1 MIRKIAGSVRQY
13 KKDTLLAPAFV
24 TMEAVMEVVIPLLMA
39 TLIDKGIE
47 AGDMGAIVKTG
58 IALAIATLISLMFGF
73 LAGRSAAKASA
84 GFAANLRQDMYH
96 KVQGYSFG
104 NIDKFSSASIVTRLT
119 TDVTNLQNA
128 FQMMTRSVRAPAML
142 VFSLIMA
149 FYLNPSLSLIFLV
162 AIPILGAGL
171 LFIASKAHPVFERM
185 FKRYD
190 RLNIVVQENLRG
202 IRAVKAF
209 VREEHETEKF
219 TKASEDI
226 RYDSTLAEKILAFN
240 SPLMQFCMYSCILLI
255 SWFGAKL
262 IVGSSMTTGQLMSL
276 LSYASQI
283 LMSLMMLSMFFVMI
297 TMSRASMERITELLD
312 EENEIADGQKN
323 IQEVP
328 DGSIRFENVE
338 FRYQKGGR
346 VCLSDIDLQIEP
358 GQTVG
363 ILGGTGSGKSSLVQ
377 LIPRLYDC
385 TGGKVL
391 VGGVDVRDYNVQA
404 LREEVAMV
412 LQKNELFSGTIK
424 ENLRWGDENAT
435 DEQLI
440 RACELAQADGFI
452 RQMPEGYDTYIEQG
466 GTNVSGGQKQR
477 LCIARALLKK
487 PKILILD
494 DSTSAVDTRTDAL
507 IRQAFR
513 EEIPDTTKII
523 IAQRV
528 ASVQDADQIIVLD
541 GGKVADVG
549 THGEL
554 MEKSA
559 IYREVYESQQKGGEE
574 NGAA

>member
-1 MIRKIAGSVRQY
+1 MIRKLAGSVRQY
-13 KKDTLLAPAFV
+13 KKDALLAPAFV

-39 TLIDKGIE
+39 ILIDKGIE
-47 AGDMGAIVKTG
+47 AGDMGAIIKTG
-58 IALAIATLISLMFGF
+58 IALAVATLVSLAFGF

-84 GFAANLRQDMYH
+84 GFAANLRQDMFH

-128 FQMMTRSVRAPAML
+128 FQMLTRSVRAPAML

-149 FYLNPSLSLIFLV
+149 FYLNPTLALVFLI

-190 RLNIVVQENLRG
+190 RLNVVVQENLRG

-209 VREEHETEKF
+209 VREGHETGKF
-219 TKASEDI
+219 TDASEGI
-226 RYDSTLAEKILAFN
+226 RRDSTLAEKILAFN
-240 SPLMQFCMYSCILLI
+240 APLMQFCMYACILLI
-255 SWFGAKL
+255 SWFGARL
-262 IVGSSMTTGQLMSL
+262 IVGGSMTTGQLMSL
-276 LSYASQI
+276 LSYAAQI

-297 TMSRASMERITELLD
+297 TMSRASMERITEVLD
-312 EENEIADGQKN
+312 EESQIVSGAKGVEKVADGS
-323 IQEVP
+323 V
-328 DGSIRFENVE
+328 RFEDVG
-338 FRYQKGGR
+338 FRYQEGGR
-346 VCLSDIDLQIEP
+346 ACLSGISLDIKP

-363 ILGGTGSGKSSLVQ
+363 ILGGTGAGKSSLVQ

-385 TGGKVL
+385 TGGRVL

-424 ENLRWGDENAT
+424 ENLRWGNGNAT
-435 DEQLI
+435 DEELV
-440 RACELAQADGFI
+440 RVCKLAQADGFI
-452 RQMPEGYDTYIEQG
+452 RQFPDGYSTYIEQG

-549 THGEL
+549 THTEL
-554 MEKSA
+554 MGKSA
-559 IYREVYESQQKGGEE
+559 IYREVYESQQKGGDE

>member
-1 MIRKIAGSVRQY
+1 MIKKIAGSVRQY

-39 TLIDKGIE
+39 YLIDNGIE
-47 AGDMGAIVKTG
+47 AGDMGVIWKTG
-58 IALAIATLISLMFGF
+58 LALAAATLVSLAFGF
-73 LAGRSAAKASA
+73 LAGHSAAKASA

-104 NIDKFSSASIVTRLT
+104 NIDKFSTGSIVTRLT

-128 FQMMTRSVRAPAML
+128 FQMVTRSVRAPAML
-142 VFSLIMA
+142 VFSLVMA
-149 FYLNPSLSLIFLV
+149 FYLNPSLSVIFLI

-185 FKRYD
+185 FRRYD

-209 VREEHETEKF
+209 VREDHETEKF

-226 RYDSTLAEKILAFN
+226 RRDSALAEKILAFN

-262 IVGSSMTTGQLMSL
+262 IVGGSMTTGQLMSL

-297 TMSRASMERITELLD
+297 TMSRASMQRICELLD
-312 EENEIADGQKN
+312 EENEIKDGQKN
-323 IQEVP
+323 IQQVK
-328 DGSIRFENVE
+328 DGSVRFENVE
-338 FRYQKGGR
+338 FRYQKEGR
-346 VCLSDIDLQIEP
+346 VCLSEIDLEIKP
-358 GQTVG
+358 GETVG

-385 TGGKVL
+385 TGGRVL
-391 VGGVDVRDYNVQA
+391 VGGEDVRDYNVKA

-424 ENLRWGDENAT
+424 ENLRWGNENAT
-435 DEQLI
+435 DEELMH
-440 RACELAQADGFI
+440 ACALAQADGFI
-452 RQMPEGYDTYIEQG
+452 REFPEGYDTYIEQG
-466 GTNVSGGQKQR
+466 GSNVSGGQKQR

-513 EEIPDTTKII
+513 QEIPGTTKII

-528 ASVQDADQIIVLD
+528 ASVQDADQIIVLE
-541 GGKVADVG
+541 GGRVADVG
-549 THGEL
+549 SHEEL
-554 MEKSA
+554 MEKSD
-559 IYREVYESQQKGGEE
+559 IYREVYESQQKGGDE